1 MKRVHDVVVIGAGG
15 QQAQAM
21 LAAAARGTNVSRW
34 LAVDRAWRDA
44 ARSATEALGIAVSE
58 QDPLADPAKLNA
70 LMRSTRVV
78 ANLAGPYYK
87 TGFTVLDAA
96 IAAGTDYLD
105 ICDDADIT
113 VPLLSRTAAA
123 KEAGV
128 TAIIGL
134 GSTPGVSNILI
145 RLAVDHLGSAED
157 VEIAW
162 TVDAKDMTPAATKHF
177 WHCFNPVDF
186 QGRVSP
192 VPLPGELESKVV
204 DFPGAVGRQRVVRL
218 SHPEPLTVPRF
229 LGVKR
234 AVNYGAISP
243 AEAQTVGEAMAAVAD
258 EQQLSAQN
266 GKHTDA
272 LVQAFQAFLQRFASS
287 PRIGSGLQIDVH
299 TGGNGL
305 RFASGADT
313 SMEEATGVPAAAGL
327 LMIGEGNVPRG
338 GVFAPEALSPAD
350 FFAAL
355 RRVSLGGG
363 GLGLY
368 RLEQGVPTERLRIRD
383 LFETPAKVAGSAS

>member
-1 MKRVHDVVVIGAGG
+1 MNREYEVVVIGAGG
-15 QQAQAM
+15 RQAQAM
-21 LAAAARGTNVSRW
+21 LAAAARGTDVGRW
-34 LAVDRAWRDA
+34 LAVDRAWRPDA
-44 ARSATEALGIAVSE
+44 RAATEALGVRVVE
-58 QDPLADPAKLNA
+58 QDPLGDAARLSA
-70 LMRSTRVV
+70 LMASTRIV

-113 VPLLSRTAAA
+113 VPILSRDAAA
-123 KEAGV
+123 KAAGV

-145 RLAVDHLGSAED
+145 RLAVDYLGTAED

-162 TVDAKDMTPAATKHF
+162 LVDAKDMTEAATRHF

-186 QGRVSP
+186 DGGVHPVS
-192 VPLPGELESKVV
+192 LPGELEAKTV
-204 DFPGAVGRQRVVRL
+204 DFPGAVGRHTVVRL
-218 SHPEPLTVPRF
+218 AHPEPLTVPRF
-229 LGVKR
+229 LPVKR
-234 AVNYGAISP
+234 AVNYGALAP
-243 AEAQTVGEAMAAVAD
+243 LDAQAVAAAMAAVAD
-258 EQQLSAQN
+258 EQQPGADPRQ
-266 GKHTDA
+266 TDA
-272 LVQAFQAFLQRFASS
+272 LVKAFQHFLQRFADG

-299 TGGNGL
+299 TNGDGL
-305 RFASGADT
+305 RYASGADT

-327 LMIGEGNVPRG
+327 LMIVDGQAPRG

-363 GLGLY
+363 GLSVC
-368 RLEQGVPTERLRIRD
+368 RLKNGEPAERLRIRD
-383 LFETPAKVAGSAS
+383 LLSGRVEGAAA